1 MSRDDWYKWYP
12 SAWRN
17 DPKIRLLSAEA
28 RGVWR
33 ELLDLMHESRDYKV
47 MGEYSQVAIMC
58 AVQEE
63 ELRRAVAEI
72 VRADVADVTESKKTF
87 CVINRRRKA
96 EHDRR
101 ARARTRKRRE
111 RGQPVPEPEPEL
123 PLPQPKRATKPIPP
137 PVESTKFRRP
147 RTDDPPSTDPVDVFI
162 HYTGYTP
169 PIPHQE
175 KIKLHA
181 KNLDMWAATVQAWVA
196 EGYKVTNVMSIIEK
210 YLHDVAPRATRTIPD
225 GKGYK
230 QIEKERA
237 ASRRKKS
244 CVICGS
250 TGTGLIRVIDA
261 KGDPTSWLC
270 RDCYDQQKKPECQK

>member
-1 MSRDDWYKWYP
+1 MPRDDWYKWYP

-33 ELLDLMHESRDYKV
+33 ELLDLMHESGDYKV
-47 MGEYSQVAIMC
+47 QGDYEQVAIMC
-58 AVQEE
+58 AVQKD

-72 VRADVADVTESKKTF
+72 VRADVADVTEHRDTF
-87 CVINRRRKA
+87 SVVNRRRKA

-111 RGQPVPEPEPEL
+111 RGLPVPEPEPEPEL
-123 PLPQPKRATKPIPP
+123 PLPQPRRATKPIPP

-147 RTDDPPSTDPVDVFI
+147 RTDDPPSTDPVDVFV

-169 PIPHQE
+169 PIAYQE

-181 KNLDMWAATVQAWVA
+181 KNSAMWGAAVQAWIA
-196 EGYKVTNVMSIIEK
+196 EGYKVTNIMGIIEK
-210 YLHDVAPRATRTIPD
+210 YQNDVGPRATRTIPD

-230 QIEKERA
+230 QIEQERA
-237 ASRRKKS
+237 APRRQKV
-244 CVICGS
+244 CIVCGS
-250 TGTGLIRVIDA
+250 TGIDVMGA
-261 KGDPTSWLC
+261 RGQERC
-270 RDCYDQQKKPECQK
+270 GKPECQQ